1 MHTLLNQRVA
11 SGDFWG
17 GKDGFGC
24 RSGSTSAWTGLA
36 QVRVIPSSAEHL
48 PRTQMHS
55 VLSLNRPSSIL
66 CPQTFHC
73 PLFIPCTSR
82 SSSFPTPGNSQNNP
96 MEGGEGTLASFR
108 LHRTH
113 TPHPTHNL
121 RAVPHPPPK
130 PQPGVPISRPCRTHP
145 RGHGAIPGCPGG
157 PWGSIP
163 GCCPPTQPLPLRNGM
178 EREETA
184 LGSDSWALQTRM
196 SSLRYVY

>member
-24 RSGSTSAWTGLA
+24 RSGGTSAWTGLA

-113 TPHPTHNL
+113 TPTPHTTSGLSPILLQNHS
-121 RAVPHPPPK
+121 RVFPSPVPA
-130 PQPGVPISRPCRTHP
+130 GGAA
-145 RGHGAIPGCPGG
+145 RGTEPSLGAQVVPGG
-157 PWGSIP
+157 ASRDAAHPSSPYLCGTAWSGRRQRWAQTP
-163 GCCPPTQPLPLRNGM
+163 GLCR
-178 EREETA
+178 
-184 LGSDSWALQTRM
+184 LG
-196 SSLRYVY
+196 